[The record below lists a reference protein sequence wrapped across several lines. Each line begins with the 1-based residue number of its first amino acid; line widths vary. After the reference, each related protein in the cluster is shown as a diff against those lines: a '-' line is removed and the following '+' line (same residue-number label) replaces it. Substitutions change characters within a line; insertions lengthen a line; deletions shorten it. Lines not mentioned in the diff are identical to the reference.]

1 VHEKPYSNV
10 EIEDVF
16 MDDRDLRK
24 LSRQELLEILLE
36 ITAENEALKEENIKL
51 RKKLKSKAMMIE
63 KAGNL
68 AEASL
73 KISAVFER
81 AQLAADIYLRN
92 IRQMEEQLKRK
103 QAFLD
108 GAVSKEEYEAS
119 LQNDQGNDNRE
130 R

>member
-1 VHEKPYSNV
+1 
-10 EIEDVF
+10 

-36 ITAENEALKEENIKL
+36 ITAENEALKEENDKL
-51 RKKLKSKAMMIE
+51 RNRLKSKKMMVK
-63 KAGNL
+63 KAGSL

-92 IRQMEEQLKRK
+92 IRQMEEQIKRK

-108 GAVSKEEYEAS
+108 GLISKEEYEAS
-119 LQNDQGNDNRE
+119 LQKKAQSDELPAEAQTVSQSE

>member
-1 VHEKPYSNV
+1 
-10 EIEDVF
+10 

-24 LSRQELLEILLE
+24 LNRQELLEILLE
-36 ITAENEALKEENIKL
+36 ITAENDALKEENNRL
-51 RKKLKSKAMMIE
+51 RNNLKSKTMMIE

-92 IRQMEEQLKRK
+92 IKQMEEKIKSK

-108 GAVSKEEYEAS
+108 GVISKEEYEAL
-119 LQNDQGNDNRE
+119 LQKDVQSEEFLMETQTNSQGE

>member
-1 VHEKPYSNV
+1 
-10 EIEDVF
+10 

-24 LSRQELLEILLE
+24 LNRQELLEILLE
-36 ITAENEALKEENIKL
+36 ITAENDALKEENNRL
-51 RKKLKSKAMMIE
+51 RNNLKSKTMMIE

-92 IRQMEEQLKRK
+92 IKQMEEKIKSK

-108 GAVSKEEYEAS
+108 GVISKEEYEAL
-119 LQNDQGNDNRE
+119 LQKDVQSEEFLTETQTNSQGE